1 MREGV
6 AMSVTQTIENVREHL
21 CSKGLYGNV
30 AEWCE
35 MRGDCVF
42 VVTCPDCGTMFTLN
56 EDEYLDL
63 LRWSQT
69 SGQSCGIS
77 A

>member
-1 MREGV
+1 
-6 AMSVTQTIENVREHL
+6 
-21 CSKGLYGNV
+21 
-30 AEWCE
+30 
-35 MRGDCVF
+35 
-42 VVTCPDCGTMFTLN
+42 VTCPECGTMFTLD

>member
-1 MREGV
+1 
-6 AMSVTQTIENVREHL
+6 MSVASTTADVREHL

-42 VVTCPDCGTMFTLN
+42 VVTCPDCGASFTLD
-56 EDEYLDL
+56 EDEYDEL
-63 LRWSQT
+63 LRWSQS